1 MTIQQKH
8 DTPGYYALSISSID
22 DHKLLYSNNERAFII
37 AQLQDLLTARSIL
50 EISSPHHRL
59 AAHIDL
65 LAFSIQDRDIR
76 IIAFAIS
83 PSALHELSRILS
95 RRLRQYQ
102 GEYGAVFAK
111 PQNPVS
117 MLFKLTGPHHALL
130 STVAA
135 HIRHKDWEYDRY
147 SSIGFYLHDRRGDW
161 MRPWRLTSLFENN
174 AQEYRSLIES
184 NPIIQRVT
192 STGLFES
199 EEAATGTSQPT
210 QKPAAKGDLFDS
222 SSHE

>member
-8 DTPGYYALSISSID
+8 ATPGYYALSISSID

-83 PSALHELSRILS
+83 PSSLHELSRILS

-102 GEYGAVFAK
+102 G
-111 PQNPVS
+111 
-117 MLFKLTGPHHALL
+117 
-130 STVAA
+130 
-135 HIRHKDWEYDRY
+135 
-147 SSIGFYLHDRRGDW
+147 
-161 MRPWRLTSLFENN
+161 
-174 AQEYRSLIES
+174 
-184 NPIIQRVT
+184 
-192 STGLFES
+192 
-199 EEAATGTSQPT
+199 
-210 QKPAAKGDLFDS
+210 
-222 SSHE
+222 